1 MKKKAIK
8 DNFLIFSYPQNS
20 EEDSDEINDFAYCFK
35 FCTIPQA
42 VDFAQSNSEV
52 NYCTNGADAG
62 CVLEIIQANRKYF
75 IDRMDGP
82 NSTTM
87 CPHPCY
93 DIDYSYS
100 KTINSIPS
108 SRHGETWYFTILI
121 TICKKA
127 FIHLFLFF

>member
-1 MKKKAIK
+1 M
-8 DNFLIFSYPQNS
+8 IFSYPQNS
-20 EEDSDEINDFAYCFK
+20 EEDSNEINDFAYCFK

>member
-1 MKKKAIK
+1 M
-8 DNFLIFSYPQNS
+8 
-20 EEDSDEINDFAYCFK
+20 
-35 FCTIPQA
+35 
-42 VDFAQSNSEV
+42 

-108 SRHGETWYFTILI
+108 SRHGETWYFTILTRLNGHYVAAAHPVGLPYDRGK
-121 TICKKA
+121 TISLNLVYLK
-127 FIHLFLFF
+127 I